1 MIRLPK
7 LVSVGVLIVMLGGV
21 LLSRPLWL
29 IQVALSYS
37 LSQVTRRV
45 SDIEQRL
52 EVGIFSKGNNDT
64 LSSVKN
70 HTNWSAAFWYDAH
83 QRGHCWDYSPKTDD
97 PYFWWYD
104 DNQASSFALGRGC

>member
-52 EVGIFSKGNNDT
+52 EVGI
-64 LSSVKN
+64 
-70 HTNWSAAFWYDAH
+70 
-83 QRGHCWDYSPKTDD
+83 
-97 PYFWWYD
+97 
-104 DNQASSFALGRGC
+104 

>member
-52 EVGIFSKGNNDT
+52 EVGILARAT
-64 LSSVKN
+64 MI
-70 HTNWSAAFWYDAH
+70 H
-83 QRGHCWDYSPKTDD
+83 
-97 PYFWWYD
+97 
-104 DNQASSFALGRGC
+104 

>member
-7 LVSVGVLIVMLGGV
+7 LVSVGVLIVMLGGGV

-37 LSQVTRRV
+37 LSQIIRRV

-52 EVGIFSKGNNDT
+52 EVGI
-64 LSSVKN
+64 LARVIMI
-70 HTNWSAAFWYDAH
+70 H
-83 QRGHCWDYSPKTDD
+83 
-97 PYFWWYD
+97 
-104 DNQASSFALGRGC
+104 

>member
-7 LVSVGVLIVMLGGV
+7 LVSVGVLTVMLGGV

-29 IQVALSYS
+29 ILEALSYS

-52 EVGIFSKGNNDT
+52 EVGILARVT
-64 LSSVKN
+64 MI
-70 HTNWSAAFWYDAH
+70 H
-83 QRGHCWDYSPKTDD
+83 
-97 PYFWWYD
+97 
-104 DNQASSFALGRGC
+104 

>member
-37 LSQVTRRV
+37 LIKVTWRV
-45 SDIEQRL
+45 SNIELRM
-52 EVGIFSKGNNDT
+52 
-64 LSSVKN
+64 
-70 HTNWSAAFWYDAH
+70 
-83 QRGHCWDYSPKTDD
+83 
-97 PYFWWYD
+97 
-104 DNQASSFALGRGC
+104 LGATVS

>member
-7 LVSVGVLIVMLGGV
+7 LVSVGVLIVMLGS

-52 EVGIFSKGNNDT
+52 EVGILARVT
-64 LSSVKN
+64 MI
-70 HTNWSAAFWYDAH
+70 H
-83 QRGHCWDYSPKTDD
+83 
-97 PYFWWYD
+97 
-104 DNQASSFALGRGC
+104 